1 MTHSDSLYSSTSE
14 STGSFSIKHLASTLS
29 VLTPSE
35 ASVVGG
41 MMSEGI
47 SLTSAQE
54 DIDELPEYFEEP
66 ISWDKKPRCEICF
79 EDYKLLSNR
88 EHHWWVLQLTN
99 SVGNAKRAC
108 ARSVEHFGNIW
119 TRGRRSDI
127 ECVYSVTR
135 YLWTKSC
142 LGTMINA
149 KKTCILILSSWRTSW
164 KGVTRTWAR

>member
-88 EHHWWVLQLTN
+88 EHHW
-99 SVGNAKRAC
+99 
-108 ARSVEHFGNIW
+108 
-119 TRGRRSDI
+119 
-127 ECVYSVTR
+127 
-135 YLWTKSC
+135 
-142 LGTMINA
+142 
-149 KKTCILILSSWRTSW
+149 
-164 KGVTRTWAR
+164 